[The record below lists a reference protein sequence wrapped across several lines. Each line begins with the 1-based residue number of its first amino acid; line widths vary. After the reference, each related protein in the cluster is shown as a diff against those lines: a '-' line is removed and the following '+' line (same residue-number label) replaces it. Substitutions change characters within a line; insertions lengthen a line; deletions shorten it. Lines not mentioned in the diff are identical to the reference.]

1 MIPKQYPYVKEA
13 RNLKGVS
20 ASIEREVDPADFT
33 RFDPVPREGI
43 ERAIAV
49 MQSGKLFRYSDSRP
63 EDSEVA
69 LLERDFAEYLG
80 VRHALGLSSC
90 SKAIELALIVCG
102 VEPGSKVLVPGFT
115 FTSVP
120 SAIVILRAIPVFVE
134 CTEHYRMDIDDL
146 RRKITSET
154 KVLLLSHMR
163 GHTSDMDAVTQ
174 LCAEHGIALVEDA
187 AHALGGRWRGK
198 RVGSYGK
205 AGCFSFQSNK
215 IINAGEG
222 GMLTTDDDEIIVKAI
237 YLSGAYESNHQK
249 HFTRSPLF
257 EEFAGTLPLHNARM
271 TNVTA
276 AIARSQLNLLEEK
289 GERYRQ
295 MYAYIRRELTA
306 TNHIEF
312 PQEHPYETRIP
323 DSIQFRVSGFDA
335 SQMRAFAERVRER
348 GLPLARFAERDNARA
363 FYNWRYLDG
372 HMPDLPQTRRVIEN
386 ACDLRL
392 PSMLGEAHLAYLVAV
407 VRSAIHEVA
416 ATG

>member
-1 MIPKQYPYVKEA
+1 MSVLME
-13 RNLKGVS
+13 S
-20 ASIEREVDPADFT
+20 EVDPADFT

-43 ERAIAV
+43 ERAIAI

-120 SAIVILRAIPVFVE
+120 SAILILRAIPVFVE
-134 CTEHYRMDIDDL
+134 CTKNYRIDIDDL
-146 RRKITSET
+146 KRKITPET

-163 GHTSDMDAVTQ
+163 GHTSDMDDVTQ
-174 LCAEHGIALVEDA
+174 LCAEHSIALIEDA

-198 RVGSYGK
+198 RIGSFGK

-215 IINAGEG
+215 VINAGEG

-249 HFTRSPLF
+249 HFVRSSLF
-257 EEFAGTLPLHNARM
+257 EKFAGMLPVHNARM

-276 AIARSQLNLLEEK
+276 AIARPQLNLLEEK
-289 GERYRQ
+289 GDRYRE

-306 TNHIEF
+306 TNCIEF
-312 PQEHPYETRIP
+312 PQEHPHETRIP

-335 SQMRAFAERVRER
+335 SQMRAFVERAKER
-348 GLPLARFAERDNARA
+348 GLPLVCFADQDNARA

-372 HMPDLPQTRRVIEN
+372 HMPDLPQTKHAIEN

-392 PSMLGEAHLAYLVAV
+392 PSMLGDAHLAYLVTV
-407 VRSAIHEVA
+407 VRSAIHEIGA
-416 ATG
+416 MR